1 MVELAGPAGG
11 WSRVEKAGGWRKLE
25 IYSIGR
31 GWQGLINRYCL
42 EELRKNFTRFLL
54 QPPDIF
60 VKMFFYDGGRAWRD
74 EENKMK
80 FN

>member
-1 MVELAGPAGG
+1 MEKIGDIQYREKLA
-11 WSRVEKAGGWRKLE
+11 RVDK
-25 IYSIGR
+25 
-31 GWQGLINRYCL
+31 YCL
-42 EELRKNFTRFLL
+42 EELRKNFTRFML